1 MAMQIFSLIVLVGA
15 LVVLI
20 PVARRVFRKHDD

>member
-15 LVVLI
+15 LVMLI
-20 PVARRVFRKHDD
+20 PVARKVFGKRDD